1 MTNARVL
8 LWGSEIGA
16 VSWLDDREIGVFQYY
31 PDFIRS
37 QIQVAPLTMPLD
49 IRTYSFPNLPRNTF
63 KGLPGLLADSLPDK
77 YGTEIVN
84 AWLENQGRSPSSFNS
99 VERLCYVGERGMGA
113 LEFEPALL
121 ESPDKYDAI
130 EVEQLAELASRILN
144 RRQSIGGIL
153 TGDDDK
159 KALEDIIRVGTS
171 AGGARA
177 KAILA
182 WSPMSNEFK
191 SGQVIVEPGFEYWI
205 LKFDGVES
213 FRDSELGN
221 PKGYGKIEYA
231 YYLMAKD
238 IGIEMMD
245 CRIHEEGGR
254 SHFMTKRFDRD
265 DTGRK
270 VHMQSLGAIAHFNF
284 NKQGVHSYEQAINV
298 IKRLNLPRTDL
309 IQLVYRAMFNII
321 GRNQDDHVKN
331 IAFLMDRRGNW
342 RLSPAFDMSYAFNES
357 GLWTNKHQMSLNNK
371 RDKFERK
378 DLIDFAGYADIKSK
392 KANEML
398 DSVIDI
404 FSRWS
409 VFAEKSK
416 MDEESADTIQANL
429 RTKIR

>member
-37 QIQVAPLTMPLD
+37 QIQLAPLTMPLD
-49 IRTYSFPNLPRNTF
+49 NRTYSFPNLPRNTF

-99 VERLCYVGERGMGA
+99 VERLCYVGRRGMGA

-121 ESPDKYDAI
+121 KSPDKYNTI
-130 EVEQLAELASRILN
+130 EVEKLAELASRILN

-153 TGDDDK
+153 TGSDDR

-171 AGGARA
+171 VGGARA

-182 WSPMSNEFK
+182 WNPISNEFK
-191 SGQVIVEPGFEYWI
+191 SGQVMVEPGFEYWI
-205 LKFDGVES
+205 LKFDGIES

-238 IGIEMMD
+238 IGIDMMD

-265 DTGRK
+265 DNGRK
-270 VHMQSLGAIAHFNF
+270 VHMQSLGAIAHFDF
-284 NKQGVHSYEQAINV
+284 NKQGVYSYEQAINV
-298 IKRLNLPRTDL
+298 IKRLNLPRKDL
-309 IQLVYRAMFNII
+309 MQQVYRAMFNII

-331 IAFLMDRRGNW
+331 ISFLMNRRGNW
-342 RLSPAFDMSYAFNES
+342 RLSPAFDMSYAYNES
-357 GLWTNKHQMSLNNK
+357 GLWTNRHQMSLNNK

-378 DLIDFAGYADIKSK
+378 DLIDFAGFAGIKSK
-392 KANEML
+392 QANEML
-398 DSVIDI
+398 DSVIEI
-404 FSRWS
+404 FSKWRE
-409 VFAEKSK
+409 FAEKAK
-416 MDEESADTIQANL
+416 MDEESVNTIQANL
-429 RTKIR
+429 KTKIK

>member
-205 LKFDGVES
+205 LKFDGIES

-265 DTGRK
+265 DNGRK
-270 VHMQSLGAIAHFNF
+270 VHMQSLGAIAHFDF

-342 RLSPAFDMSYAFNES
+342 HLSPAFDMSYAYNES

-409 VFAEKSK
+409 EFAEKAK
-416 MDEESADTIQANL
+416 MDRS
-429 RTKIR
+429 

>member
-37 QIQVAPLTMPLD
+37 QIQLAPLTMPLD
-49 IRTYSFPNLPRNTF
+49 NRTYSFPNLPRNTF

-99 VERLCYVGERGMGA
+99 VERLCYVGRRGMGA

-121 ESPDKYDAI
+121 KSPDKYNTI
-130 EVEQLAELASRILN
+130 EVEKLAELASRILN

-153 TGDDDK
+153 TGSDDR

-182 WSPMSNEFK
+182 WNPISNEFK
-191 SGQVIVEPGFEYWI
+191 SGQVMVEPGFEYWI
-205 LKFDGVES
+205 LKFDGIES

-238 IGIEMMD
+238 IGIDMMD

-265 DTGRK
+265 DNGRK
-270 VHMQSLGAIAHFNF
+270 VHMQSLGAIAHFDF
-284 NKQGVHSYEQAINV
+284 NKQGVYSYEQAINV
-298 IKRLNLPRTDL
+298 IKRLNLPRKDL
-309 IQLVYRAMFNII
+309 MQQVYRAMFNII

-331 IAFLMDRRGNW
+331 ISFLMNRRGNW
-342 RLSPAFDMSYAFNES
+342 RLSPAFDMSYAYNES
-357 GLWTNKHQMSLNNK
+357 GLWTNRHQMSLNNK

-378 DLIDFAGYADIKSK
+378 DLIDFAGFAGIKSK
-392 KANEML
+392 QANEML
-398 DSVIDI
+398 DSVIEI
-404 FSRWS
+404 FSKWRE
-409 VFAEKSK
+409 FAEKAK
-416 MDEESADTIQANL
+416 MDEESVNTIQANL
-429 RTKIR
+429 KTKIK

>member
-121 ESPDKYDAI
+121 ESPDKYDTI
-130 EVEQLAELASRILN
+130 DVEQLAELASRILN

-182 WSPMSNEFK
+182 WSPISNEFK

-205 LKFDGVES
+205 LKFDGIES

>member
-37 QIQVAPLTMPLD
+37 QIQLAPLTMPLD
-49 IRTYSFPNLPRNTF
+49 NRTYSFPNLPRNTF

-99 VERLCYVGERGMGA
+99 VERLCYVGRRGMGA

-121 ESPDKYDAI
+121 KSPDKYNTI

-153 TGDDDK
+153 TGSDDR

-171 AGGARA
+171 VGGARA

-182 WSPMSNEFK
+182 WNPISNEFK
-191 SGQVIVEPGFEYWI
+191 SGQVMVEPGFEYWI
-205 LKFDGVES
+205 LKFDGIES

-238 IGIEMMD
+238 IGIDMMD

-265 DTGRK
+265 DNGRK
-270 VHMQSLGAIAHFNF
+270 VHMQSLGAIAHFDF
-284 NKQGVHSYEQAINV
+284 NKQGVYSYEQAINV
-298 IKRLNLPRTDL
+298 IKRLNLPRKDL
-309 IQLVYRAMFNII
+309 MQQVYRAMFNII

-331 IAFLMDRRGNW
+331 ISFLMNRRGNW
-342 RLSPAFDMSYAFNES
+342 RLSPAFDMSYAYNES
-357 GLWTNKHQMSLNNK
+357 GLWTNRHQMSLNNK

-378 DLIDFAGYADIKSK
+378 DLIDFAGFAGIKSK
-392 KANEML
+392 QANEML
-398 DSVIDI
+398 DSVIET
-404 FSRWS
+404 FSKWRK
-409 VFAEKSK
+409 FAEKAK
-416 MDEESADTIQANL
+416 MDEESVNTIQANL
-429 RTKIR
+429 RVKIK